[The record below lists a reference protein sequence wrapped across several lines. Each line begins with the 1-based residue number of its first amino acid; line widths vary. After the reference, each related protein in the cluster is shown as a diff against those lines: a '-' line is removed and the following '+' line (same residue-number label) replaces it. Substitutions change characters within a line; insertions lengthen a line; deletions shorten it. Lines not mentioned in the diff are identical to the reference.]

1 MRPVERAQPGDAR
14 VDVGDERLDVDTVRA
29 DPHAQHEIR
38 VFARVIAGMLKRVA
52 PLSFEAWVDYEFRGT
67 HLSRGELDALR
78 RLVGVAGG
86 GLEARPGRVTPEEL
100 ARLGLSKREV
110 DELLAKLAAPPPADD
125 FDLDPSAARSAEH
138 FAGEMEAAVPRID
151 RRT

>member
-1 MRPVERAQPGDAR
+1 
-14 VDVGDERLDVDTVRA
+14 
-29 DPHAQHEIR
+29 
-38 VFARVIAGMLKRVA
+38 VIAGMLKRVA

-110 DELLAKLAAPPPADD
+110 DELLAKIGDAPADED
-125 FDLDPSAARSAEH
+125 FDLDLTAARPAEH
-138 FAGEMEAAVPRID
+138 FAREMEAAVPRVD
-151 RRT
+151 RR

>member
-1 MRPVERAQPGDAR
+1 MFHGGA
-14 VDVGDERLDVDTVRA
+14 
-29 DPHAQHEIR
+29 HHEIR

-78 RLVGVAGG
+78 RLVGVAGD

-110 DELLAKLAAPPPADD
+110 DELLAKIGDARDDED
-125 FDLDPSAARSAEH
+125 FDLDLTAARPAEH
-138 FAGEMEAAVPRID
+138 FAREMEAAVPRVD
-151 RRT
+151 RR